1 MYHVRRWYAFN
12 PTYFVLQKSLEMEFV
27 KITTMDLIAIMTLVI
42 VVWYQ
47 ATLLNVVTVFVMET
61 HLTSFNLMLKCIYF
75 NINQY
80 N

>member
-12 PTYFVLQKSLEMEFV
+12 PTYFVFQKSLEMEFV

-61 HLTSFNLMLKCIYF
+61 HLTSFNLMLKCIY
-75 NINQY
+75 
-80 N
+80 